1 MKNTL
6 IFMMISMFLFSC
18 NSRTGQQESTEAAPD
33 GELHHHDENTGNI
46 ELNNGQKWQ
55 VNSEMKPYIEKGEEL
70 VNTFIQNNTTDY
82 KALAREVTE
91 QNTQLIN
98 SCTMEGKSHDELHKW
113 LHPHLELTEALE
125 KESDPVKAKSL
136 VMQLQASY
144 KTYAEYFQ

>member
-82 KALAREVTE
+82 KALARKVTE

-125 KESDPVKAKSL
+125 KETDPVKAKSL